1 MIEDKKI
8 TIIPKLLVQYVN
20 NVIRKIKGDILVD
33 QDEIIKKYQLY
44 AINEVE
50 IDLKYL
56 FNNEYWT
63 L

>member
-33 QDEIIKKYQLY
+33 QDEIIKN
-44 AINEVE
+44 INYM
-50 IDLKYL
+50 L
-56 FNNEYWT
+56 
-63 L
+63 